1 MSMVIACAGYQ
12 DGRRVADLD
21 VADCGSFPRD
31 SGRFVWVGL
40 YEPSEELLRI
50 LQRQFGLHDLAVED
64 AFRAHQ
70 RPKLDVYGDGVFMV
84 LRTAR
89 LVDSGIEFGETH
101 VFAGKGYV
109 ISVRHGATS
118 SYKEVRARCESAPQ
132 LLKNGEDYVLYA
144 IMDFVVDNYMPIVD
158 AIERQVEEIEDD
170 VQKSTRPLGRKT
182 IRRIAALRRDLLRL
196 RRSAAPLMDVCNKL
210 QRFGVPFIDE
220 EIRPYYADVHDHV
233 IRVNESID
241 ILRDMLASAF
251 DTHLLLAANRQG
263 EVTRQLAGWAAI
275 LAVPTAIAGIY
286 GMNFEH
292 MPELRSVWGYPAVLL
307 VILCVC
313 GALYLKFRRMGWL

>member
-21 VADCGSFPRD
+21 VLRCGSFVD
-31 SGRFVWVGL
+31 GAGRFVWIGL
-40 YEPSEELLRI
+40 YEPSQELLRT

-70 RPKLDVYGDGVFMV
+70 RPKLDVYGDAVFMV

-89 LVDSGIEFGETH
+89 LVDADIEFGETH

-118 SYKEVRARCESAPQ
+118 SYKDVRERCKSTPQ
-132 LLKNGEDYVLYA
+132 MLKNGEDYVLYA

-158 AIERQVEEIEDD
+158 AIERQVEEIEDA
-170 VQKSTRPLGRKT
+170 VQQGTGMLGPQT
-182 IRRIAALRRDLLRL
+182 IRRIADLRRDLLQL
-196 RRSAAPLMDVCNKL
+196 RRAAAPLMDVCNKL
-210 QRFGVPFIDE
+210 QRFGMPFIDE

-233 IRVNESID
+233 IRVNEDID
-241 ILRDMLASAF
+241 ILREMLKGAF
-251 DTHLLLAANRQG
+251 DTHLLLTANRQG
-263 EVTRQLAGWAAI
+263 EVMRQLAGWAAI
-275 LAVPTAIAGIY
+275 LAVPTAVAGIY

-292 MPELRSVWGYPAVLL
+292 MPELKLVWAYPAVLM
-307 VILCVC
+307 VIAVVCVV
-313 GALYLKFRRMGWL
+313 LFLRFRRMGWL